1 MCRKRG
7 TRIQFGTAPGAAEPY
22 GTHRAP
28 GPGRARSR
36 SQTLRSHCGPSA
48 VTVMPPAVAVD
59 DPLPGKLQ
67 PAPASL
73 TQFDQRLRKVARHH
87 SSSLMTG
94 RVGYVRA
101 TSVNPAAE
109 NIATVPVK
117 MPEPPTRAALRAA
130 TSTG

>member
-1 MCRKRG
+1 MNRVQ
-7 TRIQFGTAPGAAEPY
+7 ISPFGTAPGAARNHTALT
-22 GTHRAP
+22 GRLVLAGLALDHR
-28 GPGRARSR
+28 RSEV
-36 SQTLRSHCGPSA
+36 TGGPSV
-48 VTVMPPAVAVD
+48 VTVMPLAVPID

-67 PAPASL
+67 PAPAIL
-73 TQFDQRLRKVARHH
+73 TQFDQRLRRVPRHH

>member
-1 MCRKRG
+1 
-7 TRIQFGTAPGAAEPY
+7 
-22 GTHRAP
+22 
-28 GPGRARSR
+28 
-36 SQTLRSHCGPSA
+36 
-48 VTVMPPAVAVD
+48 MPVD

-73 TQFDQRLRKVARHH
+73 TQFDQRLRKVPRHH

-109 NIATVPVK
+109 NIADSGHANIPVGGHDGSCS
-117 MPEPPTRAALRAA
+117 AD
-130 TSTG
+130 S